1 MNYNLKCDEAATRRI
16 VEAVKPAT
24 LVAATKYTTA
34 DEMAKL
40 EANGV
45 TIFGENRV
53 QDFLKK
59 KEVYKGKAH
68 WHFIGTL
75 QTNKV
80 KYIIDQV
87 DMIHSVANRK
97 LIDEI
102 EKQAAKHN
110 LVMPVLLQVNIANEE
125 SKHGFKKEE
134 MQEVMAYALT
144 KPHIE
149 VRGLM
154 MMAPNIDVEACRPYF
169 KETRL
174 LLEELAKTYPQAH
187 LTELSMG
194 MSNDY
199 KVAIEEGSTMVRIGH
214 ALFKDEDE

>member
-59 KEVYKGKAH
+59 KEVYQGKAH

-87 DMIHSVANRK
+87 DMIQLRMKKANMALREK
-97 LIDEI
+97 KCRMLWLMRSQSLIL
-102 EKQAAKHN
+102 K
-110 LVMPVLLQVNIANEE
+110 
-125 SKHGFKKEE
+125 
-134 MQEVMAYALT
+134 
-144 KPHIE
+144 
-149 VRGLM
+149 
-154 MMAPNIDVEACRPYF
+154 
-169 KETRL
+169 
-174 LLEELAKTYPQAH
+174 
-187 LTELSMG
+187 
-194 MSNDY
+194 
-199 KVAIEEGSTMVRIGH
+199 
-214 ALFKDEDE
+214 

>member
-59 KEVYKGKAH
+59 KEVYQGKAH

-80 KYIIDQV
+80 KY
-87 DMIHSVANRK
+87 
-97 LIDEI
+97 
-102 EKQAAKHN
+102 
-110 LVMPVLLQVNIANEE
+110 
-125 SKHGFKKEE
+125 
-134 MQEVMAYALT
+134 
-144 KPHIE
+144 
-149 VRGLM
+149 
-154 MMAPNIDVEACRPYF
+154 
-169 KETRL
+169 
-174 LLEELAKTYPQAH
+174 
-187 LTELSMG
+187 
-194 MSNDY
+194 
-199 KVAIEEGSTMVRIGH
+199 
-214 ALFKDEDE
+214 

>member
-59 KEVYKGKAH
+59 KEVYQGKAH

-97 LIDEI
+97 
-102 EKQAAKHN
+102 
-110 LVMPVLLQVNIANEE
+110 
-125 SKHGFKKEE
+125 
-134 MQEVMAYALT
+134 
-144 KPHIE
+144 
-149 VRGLM
+149 
-154 MMAPNIDVEACRPYF
+154 PYF
-169 KETRL
+169 FR
-174 LLEELAKTYPQAH
+174 
-187 LTELSMG
+187 
-194 MSNDY
+194 
-199 KVAIEEGSTMVRIGH
+199 STLRMKKANM
-214 ALFKDEDE
+214 ALREKKCRMLWLMRSQSLILK

>member
-59 KEVYKGKAH
+59 KEVYQGKAH
-68 WHFIGTL
+68 WHF
-75 QTNKV
+75 
-80 KYIIDQV
+80 
-87 DMIHSVANRK
+87 M
-97 LIDEI
+97 IDEI

-125 SKHGFKKEE
+125 SKHGFKREE
-134 MQEVMAYALT
+134 MQDVMAYALT

-169 KETRL
+169 KDTRL

-194 MSNDY
+194 MSHDY